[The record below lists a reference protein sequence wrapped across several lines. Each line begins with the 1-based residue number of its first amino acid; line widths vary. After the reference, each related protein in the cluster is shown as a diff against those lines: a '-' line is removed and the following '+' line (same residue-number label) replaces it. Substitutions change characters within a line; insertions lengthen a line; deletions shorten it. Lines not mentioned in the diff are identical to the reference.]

1 MYFKMALK
9 NVKKSFKDY
18 SIYFLTLSIAVCIF
32 YSFNSLESQK
42 ALLDMKNSKTDY
54 ISALMT
60 IISYISVLV
69 SIVLGCLILYANNFL
84 IKRRNRELGLYMTLG
99 MGKRKISM
107 ILVFETFLVGIIS
120 LIIGLFIGVIVSQ
133 CVSILVLNLFN
144 VNMEDYRF
152 AISGVGI
159 VKTILY
165 FALMFFIV
173 MIFNIV
179 LISKYKII
187 DLLNLER
194 KNEKIKFNKPSLYVF
209 LIIFSILCLILCYKF
224 VLVKSLNVKDIKF
237 LISIG
242 LGIIGTVVLFY
253 SLSGIMIYTIKNNK
267 NIYFKKLNIFTMNQI
282 SSKVKTNFISM
293 SVICLMLFITI
304 TALYTGISL
313 KKSME
318 ESIKELTPF
327 DASLHIYGDKNI
339 DEVLKDI
346 NLSNDLGEE
355 FSYINRYSLGIKSSD
370 YVDLDGEVTF
380 LKVSE
385 YNKSRELIN
394 KPLIDLLDD
403 EVYIISSDKDSN
415 MKIHKFVRDGGKIFI
430 NNKEYSI
437 NDGDIIKENLTTDI
451 IPDSPFTII
460 VNDEI
465 CDEGVVLERNINIKY
480 PLNRKE
486 ECEEK
491 YSKINKLVQD
501 NEGRSLI
508 TIYTRDNEYKQNI
521 AITGIMLIIL
531 IYLGFIFLITSIAVL
546 GLQQLTEASDSIKRY
561 ISLRKIGASEKMI
574 NKTIFNQTSIYFMLP
589 AFLALIHS
597 IIGIRASINFLSLYD
612 SSNKVPS
619 ILITLIIFMVVY
631 IGYFV
636 VTFTSYKNIVKSKI

>member
-60 IISYISVLV
+60 IISYISVFV

-437 NDGDIIKENLTTDI
+437 NDGDIIKENLTTDV

-465 CDEGVVLERNINIKY
+465 CDEGVVLERDINIKY

>member
-60 IISYISVLV
+60 IISYISVFV

-437 NDGDIIKENLTTDI
+437 NDGDIIKENLTTDV